1 MSVNKFKPVTG
12 ITEETFVPPAST
24 SRPQTPSRR
33 KSERKEETKRED
45 RRDGRE
51 DARRDDVRKDGRED
65 ARRDDTRRDD
75 VRKDGREDARR
86 DGRDD
91 EKFSGDT
98 GDTLL
103 FSGEKVSKK
112 DKIISAIGSLEEL
125 FAYIGVIKAEHFNAS
140 SERKFDIPNSMKV
153 FLFARLTQIQ
163 ETLLDIIMAIGT
175 TRKVVLRYEGSRF
188 SAKDGET
195 RLKELEDHIN
205 EMKNYDSTVTWPENG
220 CNPKN
225 SILPGTSVLE
235 AQLLYA
241 RTICRRAERQVIS
254 CKNNNLG
261 IFPEE
266 LVLTFLNRL
275 GDYLFALSVHSLH
288 LHSKEP
294 MKRTGTKK

>member
-1 MSVNKFKPVTG
+1 MAG
-12 ITEETFVPPAST
+12 ITEETFAPPATT

-33 KSERKEETKRED
+33 KSERKEDVRKDDKREE
-45 RRDGRE
+45 RRE
-51 DARRDDVRKDGRED
+51 DSRREDTRREDVRKDGRED
-65 ARRDDTRRDD
+65 SR
-75 VRKDGREDARR
+75 REDARS
-86 DGRDD
+86 D
-91 EKFSGDT
+91 EKFSGDA

-112 DKIISAIGSLEEL
+112 DKVISAMGSLEEL

-163 ETLLDIIMAIGT
+163 ETLLDIIVAIGT
-175 TRKVVLRYEGSRF
+175 TRKVVLRYESSRF

-205 EMKNYDSTVTWPENG
+205 EMKNYDNTVSWPENG

-266 LVLTFLNRL
+266 LVITFLNRL
-275 GDYLFALSVHSLH
+275 GDYLFSLSVHSLH